1 MQKLGQKQQFGRNHG
16 MYQIVRV
23 VGRILE
29 SAEGLTN
36 LQHVKQIEL
45 FGIFKTW
52 SVLGAATRACY
63 IV

>member
-1 MQKLGQKQQFGRNHG
+1 